1 MQPEYLLVIP
11 LTFQHRR
18 GLRCW
23 TSGWQQAPE
32 SSLDPNNDNGPIPFT
47 SSSLLAL
54 AYARIYLNL
63 GPYRQLQTRDPQR
76 IARALARCPEIDR
89 SEGVIAALL
98 YATHMLG
105 IPVRLGVDRVAKS
118 QAFFWSV
125 RHSLASLD
133 CAILLSKWLFNITRS
148 AATHPLNG
156 AFDSKSR
163 YIRLLIDFQ
172 TARKGSCT
180 GSSVLLKKHMQ
191 SLTLTTSRPSPLIIV
206 ILMTL
211 LLPCSRSG
219 HTSSRATL
227 NGRSSTLLGKAWQCI
242 VACYRPKSRG
252 SPQNSS
258 LLLAQ
263 SCSGLSQ
270 SVFRRALPRT
280 GDMRSGV
287 AGQCN
292 MSSGQTI
299 CMS

>member
-1 MQPEYLLVIP
+1 M
-11 LTFQHRR
+11 
-18 GLRCW
+18 RCW

-32 SSLDPNNDNGPIPFT
+32 SSLDPNNGNGPIPFT

-133 CAILLSKWLFNITRS
+133 CAILLSKWLFNLTRS

-156 AFDSKSR
+156 AYHSGCHSN
-163 YIRLLIDFQ
+163 RLLTTFK
-172 TARKGSCT
+172 TVKKGFCT
-180 GSSVLLKKHMQ
+180 GSSVSLKKHMQ
-191 SLTLTTSRPSPLIIV
+191 SSTLMRSRPNSLSIATLM
-206 ILMTL
+206 ILL
-211 LLPCSRSG
+211 WRCSRFG
-219 HTSSRATL
+219 HTFSRAIL
-227 NGRSSTLLGKAWQCI
+227 NGHSSTLLGKVWQCI
-242 VACYRPKSRG
+242 VACYFKPRSRDLG
-252 SPQNSS
+252 
-258 LLLAQ
+258 
-263 SCSGLSQ
+263 
-270 SVFRRALPRT
+270 RAL
-280 GDMRSGV
+280 SGSLPMNL
-287 AGQCN
+287 QP
-292 MSSGQTI
+292 S
-299 CMS
+299 

>member
-1 MQPEYLLVIP
+1 MREHRINA
-11 LTFQHRR
+11 LTFSYRR

-32 SSLDPNNDNGPIPFT
+32 SSLDPNNGNGPIPFT

-133 CAILLSKWLFNITRS
+133 CAILLSKWLFNLTRS

-156 AFDSKSR
+156 A
-163 YIRLLIDFQ
+163 YHQ
-172 TARKGSCT
+172 AVT
-180 GSSVLLKKHMQ
+180 
-191 SLTLTTSRPSPLIIV
+191 IV
-206 ILMTL
+206 I
-211 LLPCSRSG
+211 C
-219 HTSSRATL
+219 
-227 NGRSSTLLGKAWQCI
+227 
-242 VACYRPKSRG
+242 
-252 SPQNSS
+252 
-258 LLLAQ
+258 
-263 SCSGLSQ
+263 
-270 SVFRRALPRT
+270 
-280 GDMRSGV
+280 
-287 AGQCN
+287 
-292 MSSGQTI
+292 
-299 CMS
+299 